1 MRFSTYIIVLNL
13 IFLSCDQMLFNPEEN
28 SNHSKDV
35 TDADATSA
43 SITATSPNGGE
54 VWSLGSSQSIT
65 WDENISSSYVNIYL
79 YQNGSYDSTIA
90 STESNDG
97 SYTWSISSS
106 LSGSDYYTVVI
117 CDYYDSSVCDESD
130 AYFSLLSI
138 PSSATLFT
146 QSGDQGNQWH
156 DDETIDLSTYAGY
169 TITFRFYGLTGSDYT
184 SDMAIDNVRLY
195 DNGSLVDTE
204 SFESSSG
211 WLYDNVTG
219 DDNDWTRNTGS
230 TGSGNTG
237 PSSASSD
244 SYYVYTEAT
253 TPGYP
258 TKDFFLERT
267 LNLTSYSN
275 PQIKFDYHMYGAAMG
290 TLQVQVVPQ

>member
-1 MRFSTYIIVLNL
+1 MRFSTYIIFLNL
-13 IFLSCDQMLFNPEEN
+13 IFLSCDQMLFDTEEY
-28 SNHSKDV
+28 SDYFQDV
-35 TDADATSA
+35 SP
-43 SITATSPNGGE
+43 ITVTSPNGGE
-54 VWSLGSSQSIT
+54 VWSPGSTQSIT
-65 WDENISSSYVNIYL
+65 WDENISSNYVNIKL
-79 YQNGSYDSTIA
+79 YRSSDSSGSYTFYQTISNA
-90 STESNDG
+90 TSNDG
-97 SYTWSISSS
+97 SHNWGIDST
-106 LSGSDYYTVVI
+106 LSESYYYKIRIEDYNNTSDY
-117 CDYYDSSVCDESD
+117 DESD
-130 AYFSLLSI
+130 AYFSLSST

-169 TITFRFYGLTGSDYT
+169 TITFRFYGLTGSDFT

-211 WLYDNVTG
+211 WLYDNVI
-219 DDNDWTRNTGS
+219 DDDKDWSRNTGS
-230 TGSGNTG
+230 TGSTDTG

-244 SYYVYTEAT
+244 SYYVYTEAS
-253 TPGYP
+253 GGNSS
-258 TKDFFLERT
+258 KDFFLERT